1 MNWRGS
7 RGVWEGIGDITIVFS
22 LRLWKAILMSS
33 ISRAVK
39 GVEGLVDIVALG
51 CGGVGWCDEVGP
63 MRVSD
68 GGEVLE

>member
-1 MNWRGS
+1 M
-7 RGVWEGIGDITIVFS
+7 
-22 LRLWKAILMSS
+22 LMSS
-33 ISRAVK
+33 VSRAVK

-51 CGGVGWCDEVGP
+51 CGGVGWCDEVGS